1 MNFLNALQAL
11 FTFSFAGGLA
21 NMFLTNSP
29 LVAIA
34 IGVAAVCAIG
44 YLYGLFPRVVGAIY
58 VLSWVG
64 AAHLVILLLRDL
76 MQGNHTPLLNEGTI
90 TIYLIALSCGVAA
103 NFAQIREL
111 VAMRQAG
118 PDDDGPAPNA

>member
-21 NMFLTNSP
+21 NMFLTSNP
-29 LVAIA
+29 LAAMA
-34 IGVAAVCAIG
+34 IGAAGVCAVG
-44 YLYGLFPRVVGAIY
+44 YLYGLFPRVVGSVY
-58 VLSWVG
+58 VLCWVG
-64 AAHLVILLLRDL
+64 SAHLFILFMRDL
-76 MQGNHTPLLNEGTI
+76 MQGTHTPLLNEGTV
-90 TIYLIALSCGVAA
+90 TIYLIALACGVAA

-118 PDDDGPAPNA
+118 PNDDGGAPTA